1 MTLSDKRRKDDES
14 YLNNPWVYE
23 EEVVKEAIK
32 ELAGKLWVKGMKGK
46 IIDMVLIEIFGEEL
60 CSKKEVQESQ

>member
-1 MTLSDKRRKDDES
+1 MSLSDKIHRKNLDETREG
-14 YLNNPWVYE
+14 WFME
-23 EEVVKEAIK
+23 KDVKEAIK

-60 CSKKEVQESQ
+60 CSDKEVQK